1 MFEAIQVVDGAQTV
15 VGIGGDM
22 YKAENGKLDKNDR
35 LLNGKLDQQLN

>member
-22 YKAENGKLDKNDR
+22 YKAENGK
-35 LLNGKLDQQLN
+35 